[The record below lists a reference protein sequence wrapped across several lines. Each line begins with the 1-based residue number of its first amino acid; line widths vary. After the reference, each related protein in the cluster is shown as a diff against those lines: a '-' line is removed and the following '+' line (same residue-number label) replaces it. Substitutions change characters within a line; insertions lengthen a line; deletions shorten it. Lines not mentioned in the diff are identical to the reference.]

1 MQRKIAVTFSLLIIV
16 CCFTSFRVAPPNKK
30 SLKQNT
36 LRTIVIDAGHGG
48 KDFGAKGAYSYEKNI
63 TLAIA
68 LKLQATLQQAMPDVK
83 IVMTRTTDIFDD
95 PREKADKANNAKGDM
110 FICIHCNSAK
120 PIRHSEITGY
130 KTKT

>member
-1 MQRKIAVTFSLLIIV
+1 MQRKIAAIPGLLIIV
-16 CCFTSFRVAPPNKK
+16 LCFTSFRVVSSDTTSP
-30 SLKQNT
+30 KQNT

-83 IVMTRTTDIFDD
+83 IVMTRTTDIFD
-95 PREKADKANNAKGDM
+95 PPPVKASKANTAKGD
-110 FICIHCNSAK
+110 
-120 PIRHSEITGY
+120 
-130 KTKT
+130 